1 MQFPEE
7 MIDGGVIFRPTA
19 RIDGSELIQTETRVE
34 ELIGSGHKRILVD
47 MSGVNFVNSAGL
59 RTLLIVGKRLQTAG
73 GVLSLFALQ
82 ENVARVFEIA
92 RFNNIFPI
100 FNSQSDALK

>member
-7 MIDGGVIFRPTA
+7 QIDGGVIFRPKG
-19 RIDGSELIQTETRVE
+19 RIDGNELIQTEARVD
-34 ELIGSGHKRILVD
+34 ELIESGQKRLMID
-47 MSGVNFVNSAGL
+47 MSGADFINSAGL
-59 RTLLIVGKRLQTAG
+59 RMLLIIGKRLQGAG
-73 GVLSLFALQ
+73 GTLSLFALQ

-100 FNSQSDALK
+100 YNNQSEAMK